1 MEPRRRG
8 APPRWVALLLLLLCL
23 AAPCGSQDGGTA
35 LQPRVETDT
44 LLVALVDGSLAA
56 LDARSGAPC
65 LHLNAC
71 FDGLT
76 VDAPTLFVSP
86 SSTNQGA
93 FLWRFATRE
102 PLLSSSLT
110 WTRGSAGDGGGG
122 DVASTTAVFPGA
134 DGSLFAYQLATGT
147 VEKLPFSAVDLVAA
161 SPSVSNDGA
170 VVVGSRTSS
179 AFALDPV
186 TGAVLH
192 AFTPTTAGGEE
203 ARPGDDLSDDVD
215 VLLGGSPLGGKLAD
229 ALLVGKTQ
237 YTVRSVDAATGLER
251 WNVTYSELRPL
262 RLSAPR
268 GGDGKA
274 LPGGGVVGSEARP
287 TLVPGTDASLRSLGP
302 DGALSCVESE
312 PLGGACPCSIISSLA
327 CNVRCVQAGSAGR
340 CSWATP
346 PSPCSGPAA
355 LTRLRRCR
363 WTPAPPGWL
372 APPATATWLLLAC
385 TPTACSRC
393 RRRR

>member
-1 MEPRRRG
+1 MP
-8 APPRWVALLLLLLCL
+8 A
-23 AAPCGSQDGGTA
+23 S
-35 LQPRVETDT
+35 
-44 LLVALVDGSLAA
+44 
-56 LDARSGAPC
+56 
-65 LHLNAC
+65 HAC
-71 FDGLT
+71 FDCLT
-76 VDAPTLFVSP
+76 SDAPTLFVSL
-86 SSTNQGA
+86 SSLRNQGA

-110 WTRGSAGDGGGG
+110 WTRGAAGDGGGG

-147 VEKLPFSAVDLVAA
+147 VEKLPLSAVDLVAA

-192 AFTPTTAGGEE
+192 AFTPTTAGGDD
-203 ARPGDDLSDDVD
+203 ARQGDDLGDVN

-268 GGDGKA
+268 GGEGKA

-302 DGALSCVESE
+302 DGALNLWRE
-312 PLGGACPCSIISSLA
+312 PKMVGGCHLKC
-327 CNVRCVQAGSAGR
+327 
-340 CSWATP
+340 
-346 PSPCSGPAA
+346 
-355 LTRLRRCR
+355 
-363 WTPAPPGWL
+363 
-372 APPATATWLLLAC
+372 
-385 TPTACSRC
+385 
-393 RRRR
+393 